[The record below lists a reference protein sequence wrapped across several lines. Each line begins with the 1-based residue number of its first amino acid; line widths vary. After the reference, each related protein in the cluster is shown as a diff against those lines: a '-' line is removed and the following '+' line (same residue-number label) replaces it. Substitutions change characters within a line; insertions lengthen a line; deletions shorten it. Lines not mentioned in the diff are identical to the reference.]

1 MDCPNCGGPMVAY
14 EVPEDLREFVDETH
28 VASCLRCLRMVPAD
42 AGDEAD
48 FSRVS
53 DEFPEG
59 RGGVAVALLFGM
71 LDSLALNRRSIEGLV
86 AAAEA
91 EGVDPLLLV
100 DRLRTQGN
108 VRLHFDAE
116 RRRHQLEQLL

>member
-1 MDCPNCGGPMVAY
+1 MDCPNCGGPTVAY
-14 EVPEDLREFVDETH
+14 AVPGDLREFVDRDH
-28 VASCLRCLRMVPAD
+28 VASCTRCLAMQSAD
-42 AGDEAD
+42 AGGEPD
-48 FSRVS
+48 FSHVS

-59 RGGVAVALLFGM
+59 RAGVAVALLLGM

-91 EGVDPLLLV
+91 EGVDPLLLL
-100 DRLRTQGN
+100 DRLRAQGN
-108 VRLHFDAE
+108 VRIHFDAD